1 MKKLETIAIN
11 FYYAVK
17 GLVMPPKRC
26 PLSDEVINSKELK
39 AYVRNEVKVQSTY
52 TPPTYRPTWQ
62 SKMNNGKVKN
72 TLKPN

>member
-1 MKKLETIAIN
+1 MKKLNNIWQAIL
-11 FYYAVK
+11 YV
-17 GLVMPPKRC
+17 LMPPKRC

-52 TPPTYRPTWQ
+52 IPPTYRPTWQ

-72 TLKPN
+72 TLKS